1 MIKRLFIISL
11 FLILKIN
18 NGKAEIF
25 YKVDINTNNI
35 LFKTKDI
42 KKTSDNLIKNDI
54 YFYFVRYNE
63 EHSFIEITLKTLK
76 DDKKY
81 FSLSNKTEL
90 ISNKSLSYMNNLAP
104 ENLTG
109 ILTFYDFKNKR
120 NYYYRVFENKKLH
133 NEKCFIFVS
142 GTKKNQNN
150 YFFQIV
156 NGVGCST
163 EINLNYNNIEKI
175 LSLIQI
181 SEIN

>member
-90 ISNKSLSYMNNLAP
+90 ISNKRLSYMNNLAP

-109 ILTFYDFKNKR
+109 ILTFYDFKK
-120 NYYYRVFENKKLH
+120 
-133 NEKCFIFVS
+133 
-142 GTKKNQNN
+142 KKN
-150 YFFQIV
+150 Y
-156 NGVGCST
+156 
-163 EINLNYNNIEKI
+163 
-175 LSLIQI
+175 
-181 SEIN
+181 